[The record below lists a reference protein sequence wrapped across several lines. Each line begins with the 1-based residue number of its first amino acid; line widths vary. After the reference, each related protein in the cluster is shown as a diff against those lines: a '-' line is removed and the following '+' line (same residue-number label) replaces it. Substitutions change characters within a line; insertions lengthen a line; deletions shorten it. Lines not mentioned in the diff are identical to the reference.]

1 MPGGRDSTIVRLEF
15 SSGASVSPPQAFT
28 VLKNKGIQV
37 KEIEMLQ
44 ALAARNTY
52 DLKFRSD
59 AARVKGV
66 SCLKGAEGLTVTP
79 YDRSVAVTVLYLNFE
94 VDQRLVARVLSQY
107 GTVSDMRWCKYGSGE
122 LAGIFNGK
130 RQCRMELDRDI
141 PSFLFIGGSK
151 AHIRYFGQPRTCF
164 KCGQEGHEAR
174 SCPNRRCGKCL
185 QVGHDKAE
193 CPNEVRCNLCGEE
206 GHVSGACPTSYSA
219 HASVDVEQ
227 APEPSQ
233 AGPEYSTEELEE
245 AAQEVEKD
253 FLASKQLEADRMA
266 VEEDLQLSSD
276 SESAMSDGVESA
288 SEPPPKDPPSGEGWF
303 DLCEGEE
310 PSLKRSA
317 SGGVLHQ
324 GVHHSQ
330 DPSPSS
336 QSKKVRSQETHIM
349 NEDDVHTWSFEWGGG
364 LHASFGSTTSC
375 GSVILVSPRWTPLV
389 GKVDSDHEGRL
400 VCITVRHPC
409 GKFFQCNVYA
419 PNRPS
424 DRRDFFMTL
433 PSFVP
438 GSAPCILAGDFNCVP
453 DTQLDRMST
462 RTSSG
467 CGVGMSE
474 LDMFIKN
481 HDMVDVW
488 RAQHPGLSVFT
499 WHRPDGTDA
508 SRLDRV
514 YSPPALSPKD
524 CEVVTCPISD
534 HDAVTVSFQPPESWP
549 TGRGFWKMN
558 TDILTEADYSEQFKA
573 RYEGWRTLKPAFS
586 TVYS

>member
-1 MPGGRDSTIVRLEF
+1 
-15 SSGASVSPPQAFT
+15 
-28 VLKNKGIQV
+28 
-37 KEIEMLQ
+37 
-44 ALAARNTY
+44 
-52 DLKFRSD
+52 
-59 AARVKGV
+59 
-66 SCLKGAEGLTVTP
+66 
-79 YDRSVAVTVLYLNFE
+79 
-94 VDQRLVARVLSQY
+94 
-107 GTVSDMRWCKYGSGE
+107 MRWCKYGSGE

-174 SCPNRRCGKCL
+174 SCPNRRCGRCL

-193 CPNEVRCNLCGEE
+193 CPNEVR
-206 GHVSGACPTSYSA
+206 SYSA
-219 HASVDVEQ
+219 HASADVEQ

-233 AGPEYSTEELEE
+233 AGPEYSTQELEA
-245 AAQEVEKD
+245 AAQEVEQD
-253 FLASKQLEADRMA
+253 FLASKQCEGGTAAPKANSSPSSPPTPVEADRMA

-276 SESAMSDGVESA
+276 SESAMSDGGEPA

-317 SGGVLHQ
+317 SGGVLDR
-324 GVHHSQ
+324 GVHHSE
-330 DPSPSS
+330 DPTPSS
-336 QSKKVRSQETHIM
+336 QR
-349 NEDDVHTWSFEWGGG
+349 
-364 LHASFGSTTSC
+364 
-375 GSVILVSPRWTPLV
+375 
-389 GKVDSDHEGRL
+389 
-400 VCITVRHPC
+400 
-409 GKFFQCNVYA
+409 
-419 PNRPS
+419 
-424 DRRDFFMTL
+424 
-433 PSFVP
+433 
-438 GSAPCILAGDFNCVP
+438 DFNCVP

-462 RTSSG
+462 CTSSG
-467 CGVGMSE
+467 CGVGTSE
-474 LDMFIKN
+474 LDMFVKN

-514 YSPPALSPKD
+514 YSPPALSPSD

-558 TDILTEADYSEQFKA
+558 TDILTEADYSEQFEA
-573 RYEGWRTLKPAFS
+573 RYEGWRTLRPAFS
-586 TVYS
+586 TDLEWWDDVKSRIKQFTVEYCVARARRKREEFLSLCSRERKGDTSALHAIQQYLDQKLRGARVRARVHCVEAEEKPTIKFYRVSVRAGRVTVNL